1 MGGYAIDGCREFIA
15 SGEEGTAGALACAA
29 CGCHRNFHRREAEPE
44 TATSESSS
52 PSSNGNRMSNLDIS
66 LGHVSGIISCK
77 VTMPSVLALELLST
91 LEEILNQT
99 SPKGHFL
106 FVNECM
112 YS

>member
-1 MGGYAIDGCREFIA
+1 MERDQTFWYVLISIGQ
-15 SGEEGTAGALACAA
+15 
-29 CGCHRNFHRREAEPE
+29 
-44 TATSESSS
+44 
-52 PSSNGNRMSNLDIS
+52 MSNLDIS
-66 LGHVSGIISCK
+66 LGHVWGIISFK